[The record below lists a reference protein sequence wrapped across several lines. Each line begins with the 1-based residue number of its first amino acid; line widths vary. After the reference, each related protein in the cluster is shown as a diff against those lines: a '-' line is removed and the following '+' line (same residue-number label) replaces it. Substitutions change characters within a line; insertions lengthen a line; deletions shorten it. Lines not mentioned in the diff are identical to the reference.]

1 LAKRHER
8 LDKDIDPAIPHRRAD
23 RRIPNAGADPNRCGY
38 TREYDVITA
47 YLVGDVQLL
56 ERLRA
61 LPDAIN
67 SGLLRGITQL
77 GIELQRHVQQ
87 DKLSGQVLR
96 SRTGSLR
103 SSIGL
108 RVDQSGG
115 AVTASVFTD
124 SRYAGAQ
131 EYGFTGTIS
140 VRASLRRIRDAFGR
154 PIAGKTISVRAYDRR
169 IDLPERSFLRS
180 ALEDMAPVIRDE
192 VGAALA
198 EAVSQ

>member
-1 LAKRHER
+1 
-8 LDKDIDPAIPHRRAD
+8 
-23 RRIPNAGADPNRCGY
+23 
-38 TREYDVITA
+38 VITA
-47 YLVGDVQLL
+47 YLVGDMQLL

-61 LPDAIN
+61 LPHAIN

-108 RVDQSGG
+108 QVDQSGG

-124 SRYAGAQ
+124 SRYAGVQ
-131 EYGFTGTIS
+131 EYGFAGTVS
-140 VRASLRRIRDAFGR
+140 VRASLRRIREAFGR
-154 PIAGKTISVRAYDRR
+154 PIAEKTISVRAYDRHM
-169 IDLPERSFLRS
+169 DLTERSFLRS
-180 ALEDMAPVIRDE
+180 ALEDMAPAIRDE
-192 VGAALA
+192 VEAALA

>member
-1 LAKRHER
+1 M
-8 LDKDIDPAIPHRRAD
+8 
-23 RRIPNAGADPNRCGY
+23 
-38 TREYDVITA
+38 ITA

-67 SGLLRGITQL
+67 SGLLRGITEL
-77 GIELQRHVQQ
+77 GIELQRNVQQ

-154 PIAGKTISVRAYDRR
+154 PIAEKTISVRAYDRR

-180 ALEDMAPVIRDE
+180 ALADMAPVIRDE

-198 EAVSQ
+198 EAISQ

>member
-1 LAKRHER
+1 M
-8 LDKDIDPAIPHRRAD
+8 
-23 RRIPNAGADPNRCGY
+23 
-38 TREYDVITA
+38 ITA

-61 LPDAIN
+61 LPGAIN
-67 SGLLRGITQL
+67 SGLLRGIAQL

-103 SSIGL
+103 SSISL
-108 RVDQSGG
+108 QVDRSGG

-131 EYGFTGTIS
+131 EYGFAGTVS
-140 VRASLRRIRDAFGR
+140 VRASLRRIREAFGR
-154 PIAGKTISVRAYDRR
+154 PIAEKATSVRAYDRR
-169 IDLPERSFLRS
+169 MDLPERSFLRS
-180 ALEDMAPVIRDE
+180 ALDDIAPAIRDE
-192 VGAALA
+192 VEAALA

>member
-1 LAKRHER
+1 
-8 LDKDIDPAIPHRRAD
+8 
-23 RRIPNAGADPNRCGY
+23 
-38 TREYDVITA
+38 VITA

-56 ERLRA
+56 DRLRA

-154 PIAGKTISVRAYDRR
+154 PIAEKTISVRAYDRR

-180 ALEDMAPVIRDE
+180 ALADMAPVIRDE

-198 EAVSQ
+198 EAISQ

>member
-1 LAKRHER
+1 M
-8 LDKDIDPAIPHRRAD
+8 
-23 RRIPNAGADPNRCGY
+23 
-38 TREYDVITA
+38 ITA

-61 LPDAIN
+61 LPGAIN
-67 SGLLRGITQL
+67 SGLLRGIAQL

-103 SSIGL
+103 SSISL
-108 RVDQSGG
+108 QVDRSGG

-131 EYGFTGTIS
+131 EYGFAGTVS
-140 VRASLRRIRDAFGR
+140 VRASLRRIREAFGR
-154 PIAGKTISVRAYDRR
+154 PIAEKAISVRAYDRR
-169 IDLPERSFLRS
+169 MDLPERSFLGS
-180 ALEDMAPVIRDE
+180 AVEDIAPATRDE
-192 VGAALA
+192 VEAALA

>member
-1 LAKRHER
+1 
-8 LDKDIDPAIPHRRAD
+8 
-23 RRIPNAGADPNRCGY
+23 
-38 TREYDVITA
+38 VITA

-77 GIELQRHVQQ
+77 GIELQRRVQQ

-108 RVDQSGG
+108 QVDQSDG

-124 SRYAGAQ
+124 SRYAGAE
-131 EYGFTGTIS
+131 EYGFTGTVS
-140 VRASLRRIRDAFGR
+140 VRTSLRRIRQAFGR
-154 PIAGKTISVRAYDRR
+154 PIAEKTISVRAYDRR
-169 IDLPERSFLRS
+169 MDLPEHSFLRS
-180 ALEDMAPVIRDE
+180 ALEDVRPAIRDG
-192 VGAALA
+192 VQAALA